1 MDKRL
6 FDIDPLTGT
15 KKIWHY
21 DSDKDE
27 AIIESVVDASELV
40 ANNKAMF
47 NSYDER
53 ASWKGDLHLVA
64 SVPME
69 LYMKWKA
76 EGKLDDQAFMKRWLN
91 DPDNRF
97 FRTRPGE
104 V

>member
-6 FDIDPLTGT
+6 FDFDPISGS

-21 DSDKDE
+21 DGDTDE
-27 AIIESVVDASELV
+27 AIIETVVDATKLV
-40 ANNKAMF
+40 ETNKAMF

-53 ASWKGDLHLVA
+53 ANWKGDMHLVA

-91 DPDNRF
+91 SPENRL

>member
-6 FDIDPLTGT
+6 FDFDPVSGS

-27 AIIESVVDASELV
+27 AIIETVVDATKLV
-40 ANNKAMF
+40 ETNKAMY
-47 NSYDER
+47 NSHDER
-53 ASWKGDLHLVA
+53 ANWKGDMHLVA
-64 SVPME
+64 SIPME

-76 EGKLDDQAFMKRWLN
+76 EGKLEDQAFMKRWLN
-91 DPDNRF
+91 DPDNRL

>member
-1 MDKRL
+1 MDKRI

-53 ASWKGDLHLVA
+53 SNWKGDMHLVA
-64 SVPME
+64 SIPME

-76 EGKLDDQAFMKRWLN
+76 EGKLEDQAFMKRWLN